1 LRRTRLEREVKQKG
15 TGAVRCD
22 KFEGREARWLGKQ
35 AHSSDRLWEMGSTE
49 EGMRTFFLRTII
61 VG

>member
-1 LRRTRLEREVKQKG
+1 MRLERKAKQKG
-15 TGAVRCD
+15 TGTVRCD
-22 KFEGREARWLGKQ
+22 RFEGREVWWLGKQ

-49 EGMRTFFLRTII
+49 EGVRTFFLRTVV